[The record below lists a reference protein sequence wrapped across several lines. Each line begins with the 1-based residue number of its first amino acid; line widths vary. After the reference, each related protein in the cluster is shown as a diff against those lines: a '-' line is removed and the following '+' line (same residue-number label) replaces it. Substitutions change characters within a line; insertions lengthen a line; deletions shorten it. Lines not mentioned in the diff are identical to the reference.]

1 MPIALDP
8 KAVFRVVLDVDRDKD
23 PQPAF
28 LYRFLPA
35 SKIRRL
41 EDLMRQLKAGNA
53 GPETWIKIEEMI
65 LTGLVGW
72 DNITDEAGTPIVFD
86 PKKPA
91 AIFDIC
97 TDREL
102 GELMVKVMAGRSLDR
117 DDRKKSEPPLPS
129 DTKDSAD
136 AAAAP

>member
-8 KAVFRVVLDVDRDKD
+8 KAVFRVVLDVDQDKD

-28 LYRFLPA
+28 LYRYLPS

-41 EDLMRQLKAGNA
+41 EERMRELKAGTA
-53 GPETWIKIEEMI
+53 GPETWPKIEEVL

-72 DNITDEAGTPIVFD
+72 ENITDEHGVPILFD
-86 PKKPA
+86 PQKPSG
-91 AIFDIC
+91 IFDIC

-129 DTKDSAD
+129 DTKGSAD
-136 AAAAP
+136 VAAAP